1 MFYKRGE
8 FMDIK
13 IQISAESLEE
23 INDILQK
30 LQNLSSKKYALSV
43 TLDGNFFN
51 NNQPSFEKNNT
62 EFWKAFWDALLTAYR
77 KPLIKL

>member
-1 MFYKRGE
+1 MSF
-8 FMDIK
+8 K

-23 INDILQK
+23 IKDILQK
-30 LQNLSSKKYALSV
+30 LQNLDIQKYQLSV

-51 NNQPSFEKNNT
+51 NSQPSFEKNNI
-62 EFWKAFWDALLTAYR
+62 AFWEAVLNALLTAYT